1 MDTRGIVNLE
11 YVVHLVLM
19 DIGDDSLRDYK
30 KFLQYAILGFQEL
43 NLYVSQSVKVAYLPI
58 SETKTAN
65 LPDDYITYTK
75 IGYNNGGVI
84 ATFGLNE
91 DLMMPHKTDD
101 CGNQVNDNLG
111 SCGSDDTNNQSASI
125 LPSLG
130 YYFSLHYRNG
140 QFVGE
145 LYGGAGGRHND
156 GYFRIDEERRQIVFN
171 SEASVDEIILE
182 YKSSGVNGDGSTM
195 LRRQFVPALRAYIH
209 WQRRQYNDSV
219 AESKKIE
226 LRNAYYLE
234 FDIVKGLENDFNI
247 EEYLDSTRSTY
258 RQSPKR

>member
-1 MDTRGIVNLE
+1 MDIRGIVNLE

-43 NLYVSQSVKVAYLPI
+43 NLYASQSIKVAYLPVSDI
-58 SETKTAN
+58 KTSN
-65 LPDDYITYTK
+65 LPDDYVAYTK

-84 ATFGLNE
+84 DTFGLNE
-91 DLMMPHKTDD
+91 DLMMPHRTDD
-101 CGNQVNDNLG
+101 CGNPINDNTG
-111 SCGSDDTNNQSASI
+111 GCGNQNAQHSSM
-125 LPSLG
+125 G
-130 YYFSLHYRNG
+130 YYYTPHYRNG

-145 LYGGAGGRHND
+145 MYGGVGKHSKGE
-156 GYFRIDEERRQIVFN
+156 FRIDEERRRIVFN
-171 SEASVDEIILE
+171 SEISVDEIILE
-182 YKSSGVNGDGSTM
+182 YKSSGVSGDGSTM
-195 LRRQFVPALRAYIH
+195 LKRQFVPALRAYIH

-219 AESKKIE
+219 SEHKKRE
-226 LRNAYYLE
+226 LRDAYYLE

-258 RQSPKR
+258 KQSPKR